1 MAGRNI
7 TADSTKRQV
16 ELNQWEYSY
25 KMNTLFMMQFVFIAL
40 NIMIVFMCLYKYGF
54 FKLPFV
60 VFVYIV
66 ILIIIVFVGIIRD
79 KAFNHD
85 DRYWTKMNFPGD
97 GKLSSNISPEAVAN
111 MASQQQQA
119 QCGPTGS
126 GAPIS
131 SGTSGGPT
139 GSRGPT
145 GTAPSGITGPQISS
159 YYNMYSNLNSLF
171 GATGTSNYVSSNRP
185 SWLQDLGFGF

>member
-25 KMNTLFMMQFVFIAL
+25 KINTLFMMQFVFIAL
-40 NIMIVFMCLYKYGF
+40 NIMIVLMCLYKYGF

-79 KAFNHD
+79 RAFNHD
-85 DRYWTKMNFPGD
+85 DRYCTKMNFPTD

-111 MASQQQQA
+111 IAAQQQQA

-126 GAPIS
+126 IS

-171 GATGTSNYVSSNRP
+171 GATGTSNYVNSNRP